1 MFFAA
6 SRRNYPLPPTAS
18 QEEGPAEDRQFHPA
32 PLARASSQPIAVWE
46 PLRVSVA
53 GRAALTPLPYRQQ
66 PRLCRLRGGWGQ
78 GGVHRAGAGRGGVGQ
93 PEAGGGSV
101 VGEQPLAAADRD
113 REDQQPVLVDQ
124 GRPGNLASWPRGR
137 HVRLLLGCLG

>member
-32 PLARASSQPIAVWE
+32 PLARASSQPIAWE

-53 GRAALTPLPYRQQ
+53 GRAAVTPLPYRQQ
-66 PRLCRLRGGWGQ
+66 PRLCRPVQPHLAQ
-78 GGVHRAGAGRGGVGQ
+78 GTGTRQSYARW
-93 PEAGGGSV
+93 AGGAWLDP
-101 VGEQPLAAADRD
+101 E
-113 REDQQPVLVDQ
+113 LV
-124 GRPGNLASWPRGR
+124 
-137 HVRLLLGCLG
+137 